1 MENTVNKVPVWYWII
16 GVIALLWN
24 FMGINAFYSDMTISQ
39 EALAAL
45 TPEHRGLYE
54 TMPMWVKAVFG
65 GAVLLGTLG
74 SIGLLLR
81 KRWASIL
88 LGLSLVCVLAQMAH
102 SFATDGYKIAGGAA
116 MTMGMVVLA
125 FAAFIAL
132 FARWSNTK
140 GYLN

>member
-1 MENTVNKVPVWYWII
+1 MNNTTNQVPVWYWII
-16 GVIALLWN
+16 GGIALLWN

-54 TMPMWVKAVFG
+54 TQPMWAKIAFG

-74 SIGLLLR
+74 SIGLLMR
-81 KRWASIL
+81 KKWTTIL
-88 LGLSLVCVLAQMAH
+88 LGLSLVCILIQMAH
-102 SFATDGYKIAGGAA
+102 SFMTNSYEIAGGAA

-132 FARWSNTK
+132 FARWANTK